1 LHRDFVAQLQFD
13 LQNLVVVVSFVL
25 FYFARQQKLSK
36 LLDDLLPVLH
46 LNLDT
51 VDLDLI
57 TELKQLVALDV
68 LVNLVLFEL
77 ELVGPFVQLFK
88 LVDDGIFQ
96 VLKLHQLELE
106 PRELDGHLDCSEGLV
121 HFDGPAFIVDRR
133 VAGGEAEAVFLEVV
147 HLRKSFEV
155 RFPQIFVKIFV
166 HLALNEQVGN
176 SLVVD
181 CLIRGHYLSAIL
193 AILKVKGGVL
203 GS

>member
-13 LQNLVVVVSFVL
+13 LHNLVVVVSFVL

-36 LLDDLLPVLH
+36 LLDDLFPVLH

-68 LVNLVLFEL
+68 LVNLVLFEQ

-106 PRELDGHLDCSEGLV
+106 P
-121 HFDGPAFIVDRR
+121 
-133 VAGGEAEAVFLEVV
+133 
-147 HLRKSFEV
+147 
-155 RFPQIFVKIFV
+155 
-166 HLALNEQVGN
+166 
-176 SLVVD
+176 
-181 CLIRGHYLSAIL
+181 
-193 AILKVKGGVL
+193 
-203 GS
+203 